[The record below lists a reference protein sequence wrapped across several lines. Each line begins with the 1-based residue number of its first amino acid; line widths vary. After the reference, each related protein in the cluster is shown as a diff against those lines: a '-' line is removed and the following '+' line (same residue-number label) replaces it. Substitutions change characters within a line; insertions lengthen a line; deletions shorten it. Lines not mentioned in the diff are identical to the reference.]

1 MTAAGDHADRPPA
14 AASSTGRAAT
24 PLVLF
29 DLDDTLMAHREAVA
43 AGIVLHM
50 RERAYIGDE
59 APAQRLWHELEEQH
73 YHEYLAGRLSFEGQR
88 RARARD
94 FALAHGDELDE
105 LAAGAWFDRYFERY
119 RESWTLHADAL
130 RALDR
135 LTAETPQVRIGI
147 ITNGELDFQLAKLDR
162 LGIRE
167 RFAHVI
173 ASGAVGVTKPDPEI
187 FELAVARF
195 EAEHPVSRVAYVGD
209 RLATDAIGAARAGL
223 VGVWLNRFGV
233 EPGSDEA
240 AEAAAA
246 GVIEITSLDQL
257 PAALTPRAP
266 RLP

>member
-1 MTAAGDHADRPPA
+1 MTSVDGPADPA
-14 AASSTGRAAT
+14 QTASSSTVSPAS

-43 AGIVLHM
+43 AGIALHM
-50 RERAYIGDE
+50 RERAYVGDD
-59 APAQRLWHELEEQH
+59 APAQQLWHELEEEH
-73 YHEYLAGRLSFEGQR
+73 YHEYLAGRLTFEGQR

-130 RALDR
+130 PAIDR
-135 LTAETPQVRIGI
+135 LGDEIPEVRIGI

-162 LGIRE
+162 LGIRD
-167 RFAHVI
+167 RFGHVI
-173 ASGAVGVTKPDPEI
+173 ASGTVGVTKPDSEI

-195 EAEHPVSRVAYVGD
+195 AAERPVSWAAYVGD

-233 EPGSDEA
+233 EPSADEA
-240 AEAAAA
+240 DEAAAA
-246 GVIEITSLDQL
+246 GVIEIASLDEL
-257 PAALTPRAP
+257 PAALTPRL
-266 RLP
+266 RR